1 MTALV
6 VELKLK
12 EANSPSALCLYYLN
26 KKFSVICYLKS
37 LVLCNK
43 CLNKSSTLGLLI
55 IN

>member
-37 LVLCNK
+37 LCNK